1 MRNGTDPRTGDVVYE
16 KLLKESPAL
25 VGGGVL
31 NVELY
36 PYVSLPLHGT

>member
-1 MRNGTDPRTGDVVYE
+1 MKNGADPGTVNVVYE

-36 PYVSLPLHGT
+36 PHVSLPLHGT